1 MHLST
6 HTLTWLLLV
15 PVVAGSLYNLICLA
29 VVVWFCRSRQRG
41 GDPTAPWPAVTI
53 LRPVR
58 GLEKGLLE
66 NLRTLYR
73 QDYPDYQ
80 VVLSVQAADD
90 PALPLLRQ
98 VQQEAGSDRVS
109 VVVTDRWVGPNGK
122 VNNLVGGLT
131 AARHDFLV
139 ISDSDVR
146 LRPDYLRAIL
156 APFADPAVGCV
167 NTLHKSSHADK
178 WTERIGLLHI
188 NADYLQSVIFAY
200 VVGAAGFCLG
210 PSVAL
215 RRSTLKEIGGLESL
229 ADYLAEDFEI
239 GRRTW
244 EAGQRVVL
252 LPYTVDTVVDF
263 ASTADWWRH
272 LMYWDQN
279 SRAAAPVG
287 SFAIVLV
294 RAVPFALLFA
304 LARGLDVLGL
314 TVLGTTVA
322 IRLATAA
329 GMLGWGFQD
338 REGLR
343 SLPWLP
349 VRDLLGLATWALS
362 FTRRTVVWRG
372 VRYRLVRHGRIE
384 ACPDRE

>member
-1 MHLST
+1 MLLFT
-6 HTLTWLLLV
+6 HMLTWLLLV
-15 PVVAGSLYNLICLA
+15 PVVAGSLYSLICLA
-29 VVVWFCRSRQRG
+29 VVLRFYRSRQRG
-41 GDPTAPWPAVTI
+41 EDPTAPWPAVTV
-53 LRPVR
+53 LRPVC

-66 NLRTLYR
+66 NLRSLYR

-109 VVVTDRWVGPNGK
+109 VVVMDRWVGPNGK

-167 NTLHKSSHADK
+167 NTLYKVSHADK
-178 WTERIGLLHI
+178 WTERIGLLNI
-188 NADYLQSVIFAY
+188 NADHLPSAIFAY
-200 VVGAAGFCLG
+200 VLGVAGFCLG

-252 LPYTVDTVVDF
+252 LPYRVDTVVDF
-263 ASTADWWRH
+263 ASIADWWRH
-272 LMYWDQN
+272 LVYWDQN
-279 SRAAAPVG
+279 SRAATPAG
-287 SFAIVLV
+287 FFATVLV

-314 TVLGTTVA
+314 TVLGATAA
-322 IRLATAA
+322 IRLGTAA

-343 SLPWLP
+343 SLPWLL
-349 VRDLLGLATWALS
+349 VRDLLGLATWALA

-384 ACPDRE
+384 AHPDRE